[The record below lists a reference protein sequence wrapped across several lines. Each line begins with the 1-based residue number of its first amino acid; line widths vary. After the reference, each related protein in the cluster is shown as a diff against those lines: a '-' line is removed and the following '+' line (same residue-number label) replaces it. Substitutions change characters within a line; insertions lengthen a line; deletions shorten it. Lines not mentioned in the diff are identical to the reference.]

1 MEDKLAVGV
10 VRGSHGLTGE
20 IKVESLSGFTDHF
33 LSMDTVDLV
42 FEDQRRQFNVQSVR
56 EAYSSLVYMQLE
68 GIESIEEAQKYNRWQ
83 VEVPRSKAHALSSG
97 EWYVADLEG
106 CTMWYRQDGLPPDEC
121 AVATVRRVFE
131 GGAGFLV
138 EAVMLPTC
146 TFLGD
151 EVKLDK
157 KGKPRTVYVPFKDA
171 FIGCVDIERKR
182 MELLNLWILE

>member
-1 MEDKLAVGV
+1 MEGKLAVGM
-10 VRGSHGLTGE
+10 VRGSHGLSGE
-20 IKVESLSGFTDHF
+20 LKVMSLSGFTEHF

-42 FEDQRRQFNVQSVR
+42 FENQRRQFNVQGVR
-56 EAYSSLVYMQLE
+56 AAHSSLVYMKLE
-68 GIESIEEAQKYNRWQ
+68 GIETNEEAQKYNRWT
-83 VEVPRSKAHALSSG
+83 VEVPREKAHTLSSG

-106 CTMWYRQDGLPPDEC
+106 CSLWYKQDGLPPQEC
-121 AVATVRRVFE
+121 CVASVRRVFE

-138 EAVMLPTC
+138 EAELLPSC

-171 FIGCVDIERKR
+171 FIGDVDVERKR